1 MSRAIVPLVSNP
13 LRKSQF
19 QSRVTPKFFPNCTSI
34 LQVHFDHVAERIFF
48 PSPFSS
54 FPQEGGG
61 IFSGLGS
68 SRCEEIQVKFLS
80 FVHASNFQW
89 HIDNLDL
96 LVRLIVFWICLH
108 GTYGL
113 CNIHSFDHTAEYS
126 VLVIQPWLSWK
137 DKSWLVALNASLRSR
152 DTRDWTRIIP
162 YWWCNPT

>member
-1 MSRAIVPLVSNP
+1 MSRAIVPLVSNL

-19 QSRVTPKFFPNCTSI
+19 QSRHTKIVSKLYKYFTSS
-34 LQVHFDHVAERIFF
+34 FWPRCRAYFF
-48 PSPFSS
+48 PSPFS
-54 FPQEGGG
+54 FPQEGEV

-68 SRCEEIQVKFLS
+68 SRCEEIEVKFLS
-80 FVHASNFQW
+80 SVHASNFQW

-113 CNIHSFDHTAEYS
+113 RNIHSFDHTAEYS

-152 DTRDWTRIIP
+152 DTRDWTRKIP
-162 YWWCNPT
+162 YWWCSPT

>member
-1 MSRAIVPLVSNP
+1 MSRAIVPLFSNL

-19 QSRVTPKFFPNCTSI
+19 QSRHTKIVSKLYKYFASSFWPRSR
-34 LQVHFDHVAERIFF
+34 EYFF

-54 FPQEGGG
+54 FPQKGEV

-68 SRCEEIQVKFLS
+68 SRCEEIEVKFLS
-80 FVHASNFQW
+80 SVHASNFQW

-96 LVRLIVFWICLH
+96 LVRLIVFWICLY

-152 DTRDWTRIIP
+152 DTRDWTRKIP
-162 YWWCNPT
+162 YWWCSPT